1 MQTALILEDHAETGQ
16 WLQQLLATAFPG
28 ITITLCSTC
37 QAARE
42 HIHQEQ
48 FNLALM
54 DISLPDG
61 NGIDLIAQLRQTSP
75 HAYIIMS
82 TIFDDDDHL
91 LLALKTGAQGY
102 LLKDMPEQIFVQK
115 LRGILMG
122 DPPLSPSIARKIL
135 HCFQTDGVKTASAGN
150 KELCAPNESLT
161 VREQE
166 VLTLVAKGYS
176 RKEIA
181 GLLNLS
187 SNTIARY
194 VRDIYQKLNISS
206 RAEAAVTACR
216 MGLVSTENH

>member
-16 WLQQLLATAFPG
+16 WLYQLLTTAFPN
-28 ITITLCSTC
+28 IAITLCATC
-37 QAARE
+37 RVAKE

-48 FNLALM
+48 FNLALI

-61 NGIDLIAQLRQTSP
+61 NGIDLIPQLRQTSP

-91 LLALKTGAQGY
+91 LLALKAGAQGY
-102 LLKDMPEQIFVQK
+102 LLKDMPEHFFVQK

-135 HCFQTDGVKTASAGN
+135 HCFQSDRVKTVSAGN
-150 KELCAPNESLT
+150 KELCALT
-161 VREQE
+161 EALTAREQE

-194 VRDIYQKLNISS
+194 VRDVYQKLNISS

-216 MGLVSTENH
+216 LGLVSTENH